1 MIAITG
7 ATGQLGRLVIDHLLN
22 RLRPDQVVA
31 LVRDPVKATDL
42 AGLGITVRQAD
53 YDDPATLEAALSG
66 VEKLLLISSN
76 EVGKRLSQHRN
87 VIDAAKAAGV
97 KFLTYTSVLH
107 ADRSLLGLAD
117 EHRQTEDYLSAS
129 GLPFALLRNGW
140 YTENYTASIP
150 SALAHGALVGGAGS
164 GRISSAARADYA
176 EAAAVVLASPVE
188 PGQIFELAGDEA
200 YTLAGLAAELSR
212 QSGKEIPYRDLPEAD
227 YREFLLKAGLPEHF
241 AALLADSDAAAS
253 RGALFDDDRQLGTL
267 LGRPTTP
274 LSESVRLALGSI

>member
-22 RLRPDQVVA
+22 RLRADQLVA

-66 VEKLLLISSN
+66 VQKLLLISSN
-76 EVGKRLSQHRN
+76 EVGQRLSQHRN
-87 VIDAAKAAGV
+87 VIDAAKTAGV
-97 KFLTYTSVLH
+97 KFLNYTSVLH
-107 ADRSLLGLAD
+107 ADRSLLGLAE
-117 EHRQTEDYLSAS
+117 EHRQTEAYLSAS

-150 SALAHGALVGGAGS
+150 SALAHGALVGSAGS

-176 EAAAVVLASPVE
+176 EAAAIVLAGPVE
-188 PGQIFELAGDEA
+188 SGQIFELAGDEA
-200 YTLAGLAAELSR
+200 YTLSELAAELSR
-212 QSGKEIPYRDLPEAD
+212 QSGMEIPYHDLPESD
-227 YREFLLKAGLPEHF
+227 YRELLVKAGLPEHF
-241 AALLADSDAAAS
+241 AALLAESDAAAS
-253 RGALFDDDRQLGTL
+253 RDALFDDDQQLAKL

-274 LSESVRLALGSI
+274 LSESVREALAKH